1 MTRHRWS
8 SGLLALVVA
17 AGTGCARREAGAPA
31 PSRQAAPAAPQAAG
45 GGERAAGLADGRPA
59 DEQKPGGLAAMAAA
73 RKLVRTGQMTV
84 EVPAFGEAAQ
94 KLARLAEAL
103 GGYVAETRSRRDDN
117 GRESGT
123 LVLRVPAERFDEL
136 MTGTGGLGRVRAR
149 GVNAQDVTK
158 AYTDLE
164 TRLRVK
170 RETAERLREILKNRT
185 AGLADVLAAEREL
198 ARVTEEIEQAEGE
211 RRYYDQQVALSTL
224 TVELAEPQA
233 LVSGGAWE
241 PVREAL
247 HDALEVVGRSFA
259 VMIYAFAF
267 LAPWGLVLWVLWRIV
282 KAWRGRRRKSA

>member
-17 AGTGCARREAGAPA
+17 VGAGCARREAAAPA
-31 PSRQAAPAAPQAAG
+31 RQAAPAAPQAG
-45 GGERAAGLADGRPA
+45 GGERSAGLADGRVP
-59 DEQKPGGLAAMAAA
+59 DQQQPDGLAAMAAA

-84 EVPAFGEAAQ
+84 EVSSYPEAARQ
-94 KLARLAEAL
+94 LTRLAESL
-103 GGYVAETRSRRDDN
+103 GGYVAEVRSRRDDN
-117 GRESGT
+117 GHESGT

-136 MTGTGGLGRVRAR
+136 LNGTGGLGRVRAR

-211 RRYYDQQVALSTL
+211 RRFYDQQVALSTL

-247 HDALEVVGRSFA
+247 HDALEVVGRSVA
-259 VMIYAFAF
+259 VMIYAAAF
-267 LAPWGLVLWVLWRIV
+267 LVPWLLVLWGLWRIV
-282 KAWRGRRRKSA
+282 KAWRARRGKAA

>member
-8 SGLLALVVA
+8 SALLALAVA
-17 AGTGCARREAGAPA
+17 AGTGCARREAGP
-31 PSRQAAPAAPQAAG
+31 PDRLAAPAAPQAAG

-94 KLARLAEAL
+94 RLARLAESL
-103 GGYVAETRSRRDDN
+103 GGYLAETRSRRDDN

-136 MTGTGGLGRVRAR
+136 INGTGGLGRVRAR
-149 GVNAQDVTK
+149 SASAQDVTK

-170 RETAERLREILKNRT
+170 RETAERLRAILKDRT

-247 HDALEVVGRSFA
+247 HDALEVLGRSLA
-259 VMIYAFAF
+259 VMIYATAF
-267 LAPWGLVLWVLWRIV
+267 LAPWGLALWVLWRIV
-282 KAWRGRRRKSA
+282 KTWRARRRKGA

>member
-1 MTRHRWS
+1 MSRHRWS
-8 SGLLALVVA
+8 SGLLGLVVVV
-17 AGTGCARREAGAPA
+17 GTGCGHKEAGAPTPA
-31 PSRQAAPAAPQAAG
+31 RLAAPAAPQSG
-45 GGERAAGLADGRPA
+45 SGQRAAGLADGRVAEEPG
-59 DEQKPGGLAAMAAA
+59 PGGLAAMAAA

-84 EVPAFGEAAQ
+84 EVPAYGQAAQ
-94 KLARLAEAL
+94 ALTRLAESL

-117 GRESGT
+117 GHESGT

-136 MTGTGGLGRVRAR
+136 MNGTGGLGRVRAR

-170 RETAERLREILKNRT
+170 RETAERLREILRNRT

-211 RRYYDQQVALSTL
+211 RRFYDQQVALSTL

-247 HDALEVVGRSFA
+247 HDALEVVARSLA
-259 VMIYAFAF
+259 VMIYAVAF
-267 LAPWGLVLWVLWRIV
+267 LLPWLLALWVLWRIV
-282 KAWRGRRRKSA
+282 KAWRARRRKTA